1 MTSKTDIHGYCDQ
14 SFLAVKDV
22 FAENFESGSEAGASF
37 AVTINGEY
45 VVDIWGGYADA
56 ALTKPWERD
65 TITNVYSTTKVMT
78 TLCALI
84 LIDRGLLD
92 LDARVADYWPEFA
105 QAGKEKILVRWVL
118 SHSAGLPGFNE
129 PLSLETLYDWE
140 KIIQLLERQEPWW
153 EPGTRSVYHIVTFGY
168 LVGELVRRISGKS
181 LGTFFR
187 DEAALPLGAD
197 FHIGLAQEHDAR
209 VAEMIP
215 LPPMEPPP
223 IEPGSMIAKI
233 FFNTPIIPAFS
244 DRAWRAAEIPA
255 SNGHGNARSAARV
268 GSLLACGGELD
279 GLRLLSQATI
289 DRAIEEQFNEVDP
302 AIGLLIRWG
311 LGFGLVADK
320 RLSCLN
326 SRAFYWGGLGVSW
339 LEMDPDAEMCF
350 SYVMNKLEVLPED
363 KRMLALR
370 NALFSFMRGKK

>member
-14 SFLAVKDV
+14 KFLAVKDV

-37 AVTINGEY
+37 AVMINGEY

-56 ALTKPWERD
+56 ALTKPWERN

-105 QAGKEKILVRWVL
+105 QAGKENIPVRWVL
-118 SHSAGLPGFNE
+118 SHSAGLPGFDE

-153 EPGTRSVYHIVTFGY
+153 EPGTRSVYHMVTFGY
-168 LVGELVRRISGKS
+168 LVGELVRRISSKS

-187 DEAALPLGAD
+187 DEVALPLGAD
-197 FHIGLAQEHDAR
+197 FHIGLAEEHDAR

-223 IEPGSMIAKI
+223 IEPDSMIGKI

-244 DRAWRAAEIPA
+244 DRAWRTAEIPA

-289 DRAIEEQFNEVDP
+289 DRAIEEQFSEVDP

-320 RLSCLN
+320 RLPCLN
-326 SRAFYWGGLGVSW
+326 SRAFYWGGLGGSW

-370 NALFSFMRGKK
+370 NALFSVMQGKK